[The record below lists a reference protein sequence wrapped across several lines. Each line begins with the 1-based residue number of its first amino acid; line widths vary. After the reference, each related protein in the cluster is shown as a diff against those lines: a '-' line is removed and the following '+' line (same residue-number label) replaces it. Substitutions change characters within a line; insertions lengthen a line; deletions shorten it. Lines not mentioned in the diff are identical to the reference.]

1 MDVLLAWNAE
11 THTAL
16 SETGATEYFGNVRRR
31 ANARSSARA
40 SGHVSASRQP
50 NVGERRYQTLR
61 AGQTTEVHA
70 PSGPTLAV
78 VKTTPVSG
86 LGNQL
91 AALRAAQDKYHAPK
105 WWSRFAAHPVKSG
118 LAAVLLLFLITI
130 GAIAGPIAWRSY
142 SAYKQIFNTP
152 IPQVQSALDVQVN
165 DEGTPYLVGI
175 NETQVAEV
183 ADWDGT
189 SRITILLMGV
199 DRREDEP
206 SRSDTMILV
215 NIDPVAK
222 TARMISIP
230 RDLRV
235 FVPGKGVYKINA
247 AYALGDYDK
256 SVAGGGPGLTMRTI
270 EANFGIDINYYA
282 EIDFDGFT
290 KIVDTV
296 GGVTI
301 DVPYP
306 IKDNEYPGPGNQYM
320 RIYFPAGWQHMD
332 GEQVLQYARTRHD
345 DSDLYRSKR
354 QQQILLALRQQ
365 AVSLDLI
372 EKAPQLIQDFGD
384 AIGTDL
390 SPTQAV
396 KLARLASEMGPDQIQ
411 QLSLDSAIWAVED
424 TEYYFQADWEA
435 VGDIMSDLT
444 GEEIVPPN
452 ATIDDPNFD
461 VQVSILDGS
470 LIYGLGPRVLES
482 VNGLGFANATTA
494 DLPDAGNYPTTEI
507 YVSQE
512 NLPTGVYLARSL
524 GLPDTAVKI
533 TDNPTTP
540 TPADTSGVVKVEE
553 TPVPE
558 GTVQVSSM
566 FPTSTAGADDDADK
580 GDAGVIIIRMG
591 DDMPDPAWY
600 SPVP

>member
-1 MDVLLAWNAE
+1 MDGEAA
-11 THTAL
+11 AF
-16 SETGATEYFGNVRRR
+16 A
-31 ANARSSARA
+31 SA
-40 SGHVSASRQP
+40 P
-50 NVGERRYQTLR
+50 I
-61 AGQTTEVHA
+61 
-70 PSGPTLAV
+70 AV
-78 VKTTPVSG
+78 VKTTRVGG
-86 LGNQL
+86 LGSQL
-91 AALRAAQDKYHAPK
+91 AALRSEQEKHHAPR
-105 WWSRFAAHPVKSG
+105 WWARFANHPIKTAI
-118 LAAVLLLFLITI
+118 AAILLIFVISI
-130 GAIAGPIAWRSY
+130 GAIGGPIAWRSY
-142 SAYKQIFNTP
+142 TAYQQIFNTP
-152 IPQVQSALDVQVN
+152 VPQVGNSLEYAFN
-165 DEGTPYLVGI
+165 DQGTPYLVGI
-175 NETQVAEV
+175 SETQVAEV
-183 ADWDGT
+183 PDWDGT

-215 NIDPVAK
+215 NIDPVEK

-256 SVAGGGPGLTMRTI
+256 SVAGGGPGLTVRTI

-296 GGVTI
+296 GGVTV

-306 IKDNEYPGPGNQYM
+306 IKDNEYPGPANQYM
-320 RIYFPAGWQHMD
+320 RIYFPAGWQHMT

-345 DSDLYRSKR
+345 DSDLYRSRR

-372 EKAPQLIQDFGD
+372 DKAPQLIQDFGD

-390 SPTQAV
+390 SPLQAV
-396 KLARLASEMGPDQIQ
+396 KLGRLASEIGPDNIQ
-411 QLSLDSAIWAVED
+411 QLSLDAVLTAYED
-424 TEYYFQADWEA
+424 PEYYFAADWEA
-435 VGDIMSDLT
+435 VGEIMSDLT
-444 GEEIVPPN
+444 GENIIPPN
-452 ATIDDPNFD
+452 ATIDKPNLNA
-461 VQVSILDGS
+461 QVSILDGS
-470 LIYGLGPRVLES
+470 LILGLGPRVLE
-482 VNGLGFANATTA
+482 VVTGLGFEGATTV
-494 DLPDAGNYPTTEI
+494 DLPDAGIYPTTEI

-512 NLPTGVYLARSL
+512 NLATGVYLAKTL
-524 GLPDTAVKI
+524 GLPETAVKI

-540 TPADTSGVVKVEE
+540 TPGNTIEATVADQ

-558 GTVQVSSM
+558 GTVQVNSM
-566 FPTSTAGADDDADK
+566 FPTSTSGGGEKTGED
-580 GDAGVIIIRMG
+580 GGVIIIRMG

-600 SPVP
+600 NPNP